1 MGFFNKDKKVK
12 DSLRTG
18 IRRKESDMMI
28 NKLSKGA
35 IVGLFFLQLL
45 IGASYADEVKKNI
58 TIAIFPCTDIVMS
71 FKKFHPLVT
80 YLKEET
86 GFDIKLVVPGDSA
99 KFERDIK
106 NGDIDFAFQDP
117 HIYTRFVRLYDKNTL
132 IRALTRE
139 GTTSQSGVVIARKD
153 GGINTLKDLIGKTV
167 MFGPKLSAGRWV
179 AAKLLFEENGINID
193 KDLRAYSNGRCC
205 EDVAFSVHLKAVD
218 AGVVCDHFLE
228 EHAEKQQE
236 LGVESKQ
243 ISVISKTKSVP
254 TKVFA
259 ARQDLNNDIINKV
272 IQALLKLDNK
282 KPGHTKILYRAELG
296 GFQRSKDEHYDGM
309 RMLIGAKKTE

>member
-1 MGFFNKDKKVK
+1 
-12 DSLRTG
+12 
-18 IRRKESDMMI
+18 MMI

-35 IVGLFFLQLL
+35 IAGLFLMLLL
-45 IGASYADEVKKNI
+45 ISASYADEVQKNI

-71 FKKFHPLVT
+71 FTKFHPLVT

-86 GFDIKLVVPGDSA
+86 GFDINLVVPRDSA

-106 NGDIDFAFQDP
+106 NKDIDFALQDP
-117 HIYTRFVRLYDKNTL
+117 HIYTGLVRLYDKNTL

-167 MFGPKLSAGRWV
+167 MFGPKLSSARWV
-179 AAKLLFEENGINID
+179 AAKLLFKENGINID
-193 KDLRAYSNGRCC
+193 KDLRAYSNGGCC

-228 EHAEKQQE
+228 EHSEKQQE
-236 LGVESKQ
+236 LGVEAKQ
-243 ISVISKTKSVP
+243 ISVICKTKPVP

-259 ARQDLNNDIINKV
+259 ARQDLNNGIIIKV

-282 KPGHTKILYRAELG
+282 KPEHAKILYSAELG
-296 GFQRSKDEHYDGM
+296 GFQKSKDEDYDNM
-309 RMLIGAKKTE
+309 RMIIGVKTVE

>member
-1 MGFFNKDKKVK
+1 M
-12 DSLRTG
+12 T
-18 IRRKESDMMI
+18 I

-35 IVGLFFLQLL
+35 IVGLFLMQLL

-80 YLKEET
+80 YLKEDT
-86 GFDIKLVVPGDSA
+86 GFDINLVVPRDSA

-117 HIYTRFVRLYDKNTL
+117 HIYTRLVRLYDKNTL

-167 MFGPKLSAGRWV
+167 MFGPKLSAARWV
-179 AAKLLFEENGINID
+179 AARLLFEENGINID

-228 EHAEKQQE
+228 EHPEKQQE
-236 LGVESKQ
+236 LGVEANQ
-243 ISVISKTKSVP
+243 ISVIGKTKSVP

-259 ARQDLNNDIINKV
+259 ARQDLNNDIISKV

-282 KPGHTKILYRAELG
+282 KPAHKKILYRAELG
-296 GFQRSKDEHYDGM
+296 GFQRSKDEHYDGI